1 MMQQTRAKNTFHYHF
16 TLWCFF
22 KISNRPYASH
32 SLSFPTAICLAVRCS
47 FLPTLFLISGQSG
60 ASLAYSRII
69 ASSSC
74 DHRPRPVFGAS
85 TYHSPHAPAPFSDS
99 LELSSVALLAGVG
112 VGLSAW
118 CSFSSSSSDDED
130 DDDDASKSKAGLG
143 CDDDDDDDE
152 ASKSKAGLEGGDAT
166 RFAFCGFCSSSS
178 GSFMAFCARFSPRRA
193 VCEVEMTSLPVSRAP
208 EPHSTAGEPITDARM
223 PSITPLRFY
232 ASEHLRA
239 RTCSSTVS
247 PQVSSS
253 SWSISWPRNSLLFRT
268 LSSYALPLC
277 PLITVIVSF
286 PFSRSSY

>member
-85 TYHSPHAPAPFSDS
+85 TPHRPHAPAPFSDS
-99 LELSSVALLAGVG
+99 LELSSAALLAGVG

-118 CSFSSSSSDDED
+118 CSFSSSSSTTRMTMTTRQSQRRVWAATTMTRKRRSRRQGWRAATPR
-130 DDDDASKSKAGLG
+130 ASPSAASAAPPAG
-143 CDDDDDDDE
+143 
-152 ASKSKAGLEGGDAT
+152 
-166 RFAFCGFCSSSS
+166 
-178 GSFMAFCARFSPRRA
+178 P
-193 VCEVEMTSLPVSRAP
+193 
-208 EPHSTAGEPITDARM
+208 
-223 PSITPLRFY
+223 
-232 ASEHLRA
+232 
-239 RTCSSTVS
+239 
-247 PQVSSS
+247 
-253 SWSISWPRNSLLFRT
+253 SWPSARASARG
-268 LSSYALPLC
+268 A
-277 PLITVIVSF
+277 
-286 PFSRSSY
+286 RSARWR